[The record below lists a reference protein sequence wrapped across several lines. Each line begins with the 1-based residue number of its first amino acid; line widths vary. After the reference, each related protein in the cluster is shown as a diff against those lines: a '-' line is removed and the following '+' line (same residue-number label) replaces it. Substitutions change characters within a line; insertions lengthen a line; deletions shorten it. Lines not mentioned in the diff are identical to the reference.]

1 MCQEGGLFWYRRM
14 YWEELGSSS
23 WACWACTSRGKS
35 KKTYTSLDWVRNHWL
50 KCKYNETGE
59 AGLPAAKVKMIMK
72 TTTNTLK
79 ELAHIKFVEEY
90 NVGFFLMKLNI
101 GAITP

>member
-1 MCQEGGLFWYRRM
+1 VAYSGIAKRI
-14 YWEELGSSS
+14 
-23 WACWACTSRGKS
+23 GKS
-35 KKTYTSLDWVRNHWL
+35 LVRVHGHVGHASLEENPRKTYTSLDWVRNHWL

-59 AGLPAAKVKMIMK
+59 AGLPAAKAKMIMK